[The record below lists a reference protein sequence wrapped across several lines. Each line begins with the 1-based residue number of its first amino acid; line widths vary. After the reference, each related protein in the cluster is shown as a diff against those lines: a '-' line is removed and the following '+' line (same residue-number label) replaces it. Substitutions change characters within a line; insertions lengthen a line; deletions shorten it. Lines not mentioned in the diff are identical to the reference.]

1 MDKLV
6 ALISLGG
13 EFPKVK
19 LEGTNKAI
27 RTTENVKR
35 SNNCFLTKTSG
46 EI

>member
-27 RTTENVKR
+27 RTTGNVKR
-35 SNNCFLTKTSG
+35 SNNCFLTKTG
-46 EI
+46 AEI